1 VGAKKFDRLWDFV
14 RFGMN
19 IHLSCANGHCSH
31 RGIVDAHSACMW
43 FRLHR
48 WPDAIGGSC
57 LPHFRCTKCGAIA
70 GSARPTDGKPTVVDF
85 FPADE
90 RGWKQLATRLR
101 R

>member
-1 VGAKKFDRLWDFV
+1 MGAKKFDRLWDFV

-19 IHLSCANGHCSH
+19 IQLSCANGHCSH

-57 LPHFRCTKCGAIA
+57 LRSRCTKCGAIA
-70 GSARPTDGKPTVVDF
+70 GSARPTVNQPSSTSFRQTAQAGSS
-85 FPADE
+85 
-90 RGWKQLATRLR
+90 
-101 R
+101 